1 MKKDILFFIA
11 QTKVNLKNSY
21 ALKSSF
27 WIGVVSMILNNISF
41 FVIWLFFMKATGPIN
56 GWTSMD
62 VFGMLGVS
70 MMCFGITHG
79 FFNGVVDLP
88 KLVLRG
94 SFDSVLLSPV
104 SSLFKL
110 AGSSFSVVAY
120 GDLLMGTV
128 VAIFYGVYM
137 NFSLYLWALYLF
149 AILLGSIVFICIRLI
164 CSSVVFFLHDAE
176 VVSTQLFELFLRP
189 GLYPGSIF
197 PNKLKIFFMTIIP
210 ALVTSAV
217 PIDIVKYRSFNLIIF
232 AVLITL
238 FWVFIA
244 TVFFKISV
252 RRYESG
258 NFLR

>member
-1 MKKDILFFIA
+1 MKRDIIFFIA
-11 QTKVNLKNSY
+11 QTKINLKNAY
-21 ALKSSF
+21 ALRSSF
-27 WIGVVSMILNNISF
+27 WIGVVSMVLNNVSF

-79 FFNGVVDLP
+79 FFYGVVDLP

-104 SSLFKL
+104 GSLFKL
-110 AGSSFSVVAY
+110 AGSSFSVIAY

-197 PNKLKIFFMTIIP
+197 PNKLKLFFMTIIP

-238 FWVFIA
+238 FWFFIA